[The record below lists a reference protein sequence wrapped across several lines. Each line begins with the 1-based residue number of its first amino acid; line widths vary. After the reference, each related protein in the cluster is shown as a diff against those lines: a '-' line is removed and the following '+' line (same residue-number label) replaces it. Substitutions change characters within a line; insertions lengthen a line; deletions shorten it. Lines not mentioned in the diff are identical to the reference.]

1 MYGDITVTQYNK
13 DDTIEL
19 CTEVEIQDSTRT
31 DIFIFTGSFTSGRP
45 VYYNKETSG
54 YLHIPDRLSV
64 WAVDVVINS
73 GYSTVNSEVGA
84 RTLNPA
90 DIKTWNLDITVRC
103 NNLEMIKFAEL

>member
-1 MYGDITVTQYNK
+1 MR
-13 DDTIEL
+13 
-19 CTEVEIQDSTRT
+19 DSTRK
-31 DIFIFTGSFTSGRP
+31 DIFIFTGRFTSGRP

-54 YLHIPDRLSV
+54 YLHIPDRWSV

-73 GYSTVNSEVGA
+73 GYSYVNSELGA

-103 NNLEMIKFAEL
+103 KKLEMIKFADL